1 VFHSNMND
9 KASGTA
15 GLATRA
21 RGASA
26 TAAQSAQS
34 AAQAAQSA
42 AQSAQAAA
50 QVAAQGVGSAA
61 QGVGKSVR
69 QQVHTARGW
78 AAPRLENAADYCTAT
93 VAPRVSSA
101 IRATARQVSPE
112 DVKASKTRKRASWSF
127 LVIAALAAAGAAA
140 AVAVAR
146 QRYKAAMDAD
156 TEPDTGENSGDPAD
170 LAAGSKTADANGAD
184 SKQDTAAKG
193 AVPPQETSADPSMN
207 GQVSSPGR

>member
-1 VFHSNMND
+1 VFHTNKND
-9 KASGTA
+9 KASATD

-21 RGASA
+21 RGAST
-26 TAAQSAQS
+26 TAAQSAQV

-50 QVAAQGVGSAA
+50 QVAAQGVSKT
-61 QGVGKSVR
+61 VK

-93 VAPRVSSA
+93 AAPRVSSA

-112 DVKASKTRKRASWSF
+112 DTKAGKSRMRPGLSWPF
-127 LVIAALAAAGAAA
+127 LVLAALAAAGAAA
-140 AVAVAR
+140 AVVVAR

-156 TEPDTGENSGDPAD
+156 TEPDADPDESATR
-170 LAAGSKTADANGAD
+170 AAGPDGGALN
-184 SKQDTAAKG
+184 QDTTAKES
-193 AVPPQETSADPSMN
+193 VSPQETSADPSMN
-207 GQVSSPGR
+207 GQVSTPGR